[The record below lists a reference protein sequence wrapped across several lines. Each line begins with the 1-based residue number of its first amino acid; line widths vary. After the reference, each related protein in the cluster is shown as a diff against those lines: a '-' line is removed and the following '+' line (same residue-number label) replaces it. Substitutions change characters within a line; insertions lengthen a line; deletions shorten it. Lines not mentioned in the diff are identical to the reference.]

1 MQRPAPDASARTGY
15 GANPLDR
22 LANSR
27 DDATFVASLR
37 AAADTRHLVFTG
49 DIPLLRQRGTALDP
63 FFTGGELADLG
74 TARETA
80 LLGQDEGG
88 AIFATLLE
96 AAAAESG
103 EGDTGLVNLDLRS
116 LAVQGLLVPPLL
128 GVMAQA
134 KSILHWHA
142 RHRFCA
148 QCGAPTQA
156 AAAGWKRLCG
166 ACSAQHFPRTDPV
179 VIMLVIDGENCLVG
193 RQPRFNPGMYSALA
207 GFIEPGE
214 TVEAAVRREV
224 AEESGVQVGAVAY
237 HASQPWP
244 FPASLMLGC
253 FAQALSREIVVDTNE
268 LEDARWISRDEVRA
282 MFAGTHPAG
291 LAPPQPIAIAHH
303 LLRAFAEGRE
313 PGF

>member
-1 MQRPAPDASARTGY
+1 MQKPNPDASARTGY

-27 DDATFVASLR
+27 DDAAFVAGLR
-37 AAADTRHLVFTG
+37 AAPGTRHLVFTG

-63 FFTGGELADLG
+63 FFSGGELASLG
-74 TARETA
+74 SARETA
-80 LLGQDEGG
+80 LLGQDEAG
-88 AIFATLLE
+88 AIFATRLDE
-96 AAAAESG
+96 AAPESG
-103 EGDTGLVNLDLRS
+103 EGDSGHVSLDLRS
-116 LAVQGLLVPPLL
+116 LAVQGLLAPPLL

-179 VIMLVIDGENCLVG
+179 VIMLVIDGDSCLVE

-224 AEESGVQVGAVAY
+224 AEESGVRVGAVAY

-244 FPASLMLGC
+244 FPASLMIGC
-253 FAQALSREIVVDTNE
+253 FAQALSREILVDTNE
-268 LEDARWISRDEVRA
+268 LEDARWLGRDEVRA
-282 MFAGTHPAG
+282 MFAGHHPDG
-291 LAPPQPIAIAHH
+291 LIPPQPIAIAHH

>member
-1 MQRPAPDASARTGY
+1 MQNPTYDASALTGY

-22 LANSR
+22 LANHR
-27 DDATFVASLR
+27 DDPAFVARLR
-37 AAADTRHLVFTG
+37 EAQTVRHVVFTG
-49 DIPLLRQRGTALDP
+49 DIPLLRQRGAALDP
-63 FFTGGELADLG
+63 FFGARDLAALG
-74 TARETA
+74 SARETV
-80 LLGQDEGG
+80 LLGQDDAG

-96 AAAAESG
+96 EAAPESG
-103 EGDTGLVNLDLRS
+103 EGDTGLVSLDLRS
-116 LAVQGLLVPPLL
+116 LAVQGLLPAPLL

-148 QCGAPTQA
+148 QCGAATQA
-156 AAAGWKRLCG
+156 SSGGWKRLCA

-179 VIMLVIDGENCLVG
+179 VIMLVTDGDTCLVG

-224 AEESGVQVGAVAY
+224 AEEAGVRVGAVAY

-244 FPASLMLGC
+244 FPASLMIGC
-253 FAQALSREIVVDTNE
+253 FAQALSREIVVDTTE
-268 LEDARWISRDEVRA
+268 LEDARWISRTEVQA
-282 MFAGTHPAG
+282 MFAGAHPGG
-291 LAPPQPIAIAHH
+291 LIAPAPIAIAHH
-303 LLRAFAEGRE
+303 LMRAFAEARE

>member
-1 MQRPAPDASARTGY
+1 MQRSASDASARTGY

-37 AAADTRHLVFTG
+37 AAAGTRHLVFTG
-49 DIPLLRQRGTALDP
+49 DIPLLRQRSTALDP
-63 FFTGGELADLG
+63 FFSGGELASLG

-80 LLGQDEGG
+80 LLGQDEAG
-88 AIFATLLE
+88 AIFATLLDE
-96 AAAAESG
+96 APPESG
-103 EGDTGLVNLDLRS
+103 EGDSGLVSLDLRS
-116 LAVQGLLVPPLL
+116 LAVQGLLAPPLL

-134 KSILHWHA
+134 KSILHWHG

-179 VIMLVIDGENCLVG
+179 VIMLVIDGDACLVG

-224 AEESGVQVGAVAY
+224 AEESGVRVGAVTY

-253 FAQALSREIVVDTNE
+253 FAQALSREIIVDTNE

-282 MFAGTHPAG
+282 MFAGTHPGG
-291 LAPPQPIAIAHH
+291 LVPPQPIAIAHH